1 MPPLLT
7 ILIVLAIAIAAVL
20 MITSR
25 NPTTMTEEQT
35 ANFSK
40 WFRILIPIM
49 LIAAAIRFFVGG

>member
-1 MPPLLT
+1 
-7 ILIVLAIAIAAVL
+7 
-20 MITSR
+20 
-25 NPTTMTEEQT
+25 MTEEQT